1 MTIQITIIG
10 LGQTGVSVGLALAEH
25 KAQLHRTGHDA
36 DLDRARQAEKLGAV
50 DAVHINLPAA
60 VEKANLVVLAL
71 PLDEIRAT
79 LEVIAPVLPPGA
91 VVVDLAPVKQSVMAW
106 AHQLLPAGRYYVG
119 LAAVRNPRYLDA
131 PETDLDTGYADFFHN
146 SIIAVVTPPGVP
158 PEANRLAMDLIRL
171 LGADHLFV
179 DPFELDGLVTGTHIL
194 PGMLASALVHTTM
207 GQPGWRE
214 ARKFADL
221 AYAAVSRP
229 AARSESPAA
238 LAGMALNAPENTLRH
253 LDSLLSALQKLRL
266 LVASG
271 DAQAL
276 ENYFEQA
283 QTSRSEW
290 WQERGAGNW
299 KEAEQ
304 VRPETPPARP
314 LFGQLLGFGKPKD
327 QKPKK

>member
-25 KAQLHRTGHDA
+25 KAQLHRTGHDP

-50 DAVHINLPAA
+50 DAVHINLPTA

-79 LEVIAPVLPPGA
+79 LEVIGPVLPPGA

-106 AHQLLPAGRYYVG
+106 ARQLLPAGRYYVG
-119 LAAVRNPRYLDA
+119 LAAVRNPHYLDT
-131 PETDLDTGYADFFHN
+131 PETDLDTAHADFFHN
-146 SIIAVVTPPGVP
+146 SLIAIVTPPGVP
-158 PEANRLAMDLIRL
+158 DQANRLAMDLISL

-179 DPFELDGLVTGTHIL
+179 DPYELDGLVTGTHIL
-194 PGMLASALVHTTM
+194 PGILSSALVHTTM
-207 GQPGWRE
+207 GQQGWRE

-229 AARSESPAA
+229 AAHAGSAA
-238 LAGMALNAPENTLRH
+238 ELAEMALNAPENTLRH
-253 LDSLLSALQKLRL
+253 LDNLLSALQNLRL

-271 DAQAL
+271 DSQAL
-276 ENYFEQA
+276 EDYFEQA
-283 QTSRSEW
+283 RTSRSEW
-290 WQERGAGNW
+290 WQERSAGNW

-314 LFGQLLGFGKPKD
+314 VFGQLLGFGKPKD
-327 QKPKK
+327 KKPKK